1 MTRKKTEKT
10 NNVQTIFLKKEIWRH
25 RELYFFLL
33 PGFIALIIF
42 SYGPMYGI
50 VNAFQDVKFGKGYG
64 MNDWVGLYHF
74 KRFFSSTWF
83 GTIMVNTMSVS
94 ILQQILSWPVP
105 IVIALLLHNC
115 TKKGIKKTA
124 QMTSYL
130 PHLLST
136 VVVVSIINV
145 FCAGDYGLIN
155 ILLRS
160 VGLERINFFGE
171 PGWVY
176 PMYIISSI
184 WKDAGYSAV
193 VYLGALSSVDEEL
206 MEASRIDGASKLQ
219 GIWYIQIPCIV
230 PTVVTMFIM
239 SMGNLFAMGADKM
252 LLLQTDLNLSA
263 SEIISTYVYKTGVM
277 QTQYGFSAAVGLFQ
291 NVINVTLLLIVN
303 WICKK
308 KLDTSI
314 I

>member
-10 NNVQTIFLKKEIWRH
+10 NNVQTRFLKKEIWRH

-50 VNAFQDVKFGKGYG
+50 VNAFQDVKFGRGYG

-83 GTIMVNTMSVS
+83 ETIMVNTVSVS
-94 ILQQILSWPVP
+94 FLRQLFTWPIP
-105 IVIALLLHNC
+105 IVVALLLHNC
-115 TKKGIKKTA
+115 TNTGIKKTA

-155 ILLRS
+155 IILRS
-160 VGLERINFFGE
+160 AGMERINFFGE

-176 PMYIISSI
+176 PLYIISDI
-184 WKDAGYSAV
+184 WKDSGYSAV
-193 VYLGALSSVDEEL
+193 IYMGALSSVDEEL
-206 MEASRIDGASKLQ
+206 MEASKIDGANKLQ
-219 GIWYIQIPCIV
+219 SIWYIQLPCIV

-252 LLLQTDLNLSA
+252 LLLQTSLNLSA
-263 SEIISTYVYKTGVM
+263 SEIISTYVYKTGIM

-291 NVINVTLLLIVN
+291 NVINVTLLLVVN

>member
-1 MTRKKTEKT
+1 MTRKRTKQQG
-10 NNVQTIFLKKEIWRH
+10 NVQTRFLKKEIWRH

-33 PGFIALIIF
+33 PGLIALIIF
-42 SYGPMYGI
+42 SYGPMYGL
-50 VNAFQDVKFGKGYG
+50 VNAFQNVKFGKGYG
-64 MNDWVGLYHF
+64 MNDWVGFYHF
-74 KRFFSSTWF
+74 KRFFNSTWF
-83 GTIMVNTMSVS
+83 KPVLINTIS
-94 ILQQILSWPVP
+94 ISFLKNIVTWPVP
-105 IVIALLLHNC
+105 IIVALLLHNC
-115 TKKGIKKTA
+115 TSTGIKKTA

-160 VGLERINFFGE
+160 SGLERINFFGE

-176 PMYIISSI
+176 PLYIISDI
-184 WKDAGYSAV
+184 WKDSGYSAV
-193 VYLGALSSVDEEL
+193 IYLGALSSVDEEL
-206 MEASRIDGASKLQ
+206 MEASKIDGANKLQ
-219 GIWYIQIPCIV
+219 SIWHIQLPCII
-230 PTVVTMFIM
+230 PTIVTMFIM
-239 SMGNLFAMGADKM
+239 SVGNLFAMGADKM

-263 SEIISTYVYKTGVM
+263 SEIISTYVYKVGIV

-291 NVINVTLLLIVN
+291 NVINVTLLLTVN

>member
-1 MTRKKTEKT
+1 MTRKKSETT
-10 NNVQTIFLKKEIWRH
+10 SNMQTRFLRKEIWRH
-25 RELYFFLL
+25 RELYLFLL
-33 PGFIALIIF
+33 PGLTALIIF

-50 VNAFQDVKFGKGYG
+50 VNAFQNVKFGKGYG
-64 MNDWVGLYHF
+64 MNEWVGLYHF
-74 KRFFSSTWF
+74 KRFFNSTWF
-83 GTIMVNTMSVS
+83 ETIIVNTVSVS
-94 ILQQILSWPVP
+94 LLRELFSWPIP
-105 IVIALLLHNC
+105 IILALLLHNC
-115 TKKGIKKTA
+115 TKPGIKKVA

-155 ILLRS
+155 IFLS
-160 VGLERINFFGE
+160 NAGLKKINFFGE

-176 PMYIISSI
+176 PMYIISDI
-184 WKDAGYSAV
+184 WKGAGYSAV
-193 VYLGALSSVDEEL
+193 IYLGALSSVDEEL
-206 MEASRIDGASKLQ
+206 IEASRIDGANKLKS
-219 GIWYIQIPCIV
+219 IWHIQLPCIL
-230 PTVVTMFIM
+230 PTVVTMLIM

-252 LLLQTDLNLSA
+252 LLLQTSLNLSA
-263 SEIISTYVYKTGVM
+263 SEIISTYVYKTGII

-291 NVINVTLLLIVN
+291 NVINVTLLLAVN

>member
-1 MTRKKTEKT
+1 MTRKKSEKT
-10 NNVQTIFLKKEIWRH
+10 SNVQTRFLRKEIWRH
-25 RELYFFLL
+25 RELYLFIL
-33 PGFIALIIF
+33 PGFVALLIF

-50 VNAFQDVKFGKGYG
+50 VTAFQDVKFGRGYG

-74 KRFFSSTWF
+74 KRFFNSTWF
-83 GTIMVNTMSVS
+83 GTVMKNSISVS
-94 ILQQILSWPVP
+94 FLLHFLQLPLEV
-105 IVIALLLHNC
+105 ALALMLHNC
-115 TKKGIKKTA
+115 NKTVLKKTA

-155 ILLRS
+155 ILLQNAGHS
-160 VGLERINFFGE
+160 RISFFGS

-176 PMYIISSI
+176 PLYLISDI
-184 WKDAGYSAV
+184 WKQTGYGAV
-193 VYLGALSSVDEEL
+193 VYMGALSSVDEEL
-206 MEASRIDGASKLQ
+206 MEASRIDGASRLQ
-219 GIWYIQIPCIV
+219 GIWYIQIPSIL
-230 PTVVTMFIM
+230 PTIVTMLIM
-239 SMGNLFAMGADKM
+239 GMGQLFAMGADKM

-263 SEIISTYVYKTGVM
+263 SEIISTYVYKVGIM
-277 QTQYGFSAAVGLFQ
+277 QSQYGFSAAVGLFQ
-291 NVINVTLLLIVN
+291 NIINVTLLLTVN
-303 WICKK
+303 WISKK